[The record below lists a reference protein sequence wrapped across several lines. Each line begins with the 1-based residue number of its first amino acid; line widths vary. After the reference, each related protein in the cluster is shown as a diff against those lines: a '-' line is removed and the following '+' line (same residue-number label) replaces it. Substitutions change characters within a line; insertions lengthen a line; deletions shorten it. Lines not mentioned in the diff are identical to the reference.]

1 MTSRRRCRRSPADAG
16 GRGLLVAAAARDRRT
31 RRALDAHRGQLDL
44 AERRLRSRRASA
56 LREFSAEHGERALR
70 ALGGRREAE
79 GLLASSDP
87 ALSVD
92 QLVANLEAAEY
103 VAGAHLTNAPRAGG
117 PSPSRVASRTRRPS
131 ASGRWGLGPS
141 AAVALGVFVVVSLIS
156 WVAGAANL
164 GVAIGIGQIAFG
176 LVVVALMVWAR

>member
-1 MTSRRRCRRSPADAG
+1 MTRPSTRAVTSRRRCRRSASQTPVVAVSSLPPPQGIGELAG
-16 GRGLLVAAAARDRRT
+16 
-31 RRALDAHRGQLDL
+31 ALDAHRGQLDL

-92 QLVANLEAAEY
+92 QLVANLEAAE
-103 VAGAHLTNAPRAGG
+103 
-117 PSPSRVASRTRRPS
+117 
-131 ASGRWGLGPS
+131 
-141 AAVALGVFVVVSLIS
+141 
-156 WVAGAANL
+156 
-164 GVAIGIGQIAFG
+164 
-176 LVVVALMVWAR
+176 